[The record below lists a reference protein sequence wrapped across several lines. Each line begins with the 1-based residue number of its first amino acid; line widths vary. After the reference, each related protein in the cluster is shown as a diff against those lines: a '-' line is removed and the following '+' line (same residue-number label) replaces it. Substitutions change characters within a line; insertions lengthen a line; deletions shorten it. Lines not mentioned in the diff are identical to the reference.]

1 MTKEQLRMQ
10 MLAGIIT
17 EGQYKAKL
25 NENDGVDLF
34 REKMDELINKV
45 NSDDSISDEEKEK
58 RIKNIK
64 FVVYDVLDPNTNG
77 GEFPP
82 SDFQFDENWW
92 ESVSKDTGDATI
104 HYGLKDLYRAA
115 DGSSFESSEE
125 NIYL

>member
-17 EGQYKAKL
+17 EDQYKAKL

-125 NIYL
+125 DIY

>member
-104 HYGLKDLYRAA
+104 HSGLKDLYRAA

-125 NIYL
+125 DIY

>member
-92 ESVSKDTGDATI
+92 ESVSKDTGDAAI
-104 HYGLKDLYRAA
+104 HYGLEDLYRAA
-115 DGSSFESSEE
+115 NGSSFESSEE
-125 NIYL
+125 DIY

>member
-125 NIYL
+125 DIY